1 MKTILPTLK
10 QRSVNLDD
18 VNFQRVTKLAHEGS
32 TSVSG
37 VIRTLIAAAWD
48 AKQAKRASEASEL
61 QA

>member
-18 VNFQRVTKLAHEGS
+18 VNFQRATRLAHEGA

-37 VIRTLIAAAWD
+37 LLRNLIAQAWTD
-48 AKQAKRASEASEL
+48 KQNKQAAEGSTA
-61 QA
+61 A